1 MNAFERLGL
10 PATFRVDGAT
20 LEGNYLAKS
29 RAVHPDFHA
38 NATADERAVML
49 AESAALNDA
58 YATVREPLKRAEA
71 LLALHGVSSTVA
83 PADQAFLMASM
94 DLRER
99 IDGGEAS
106 AVVAEIDAELASLT
120 RRLGA
125 GFDATPVDAAELGQ
139 VVAQVRTLNS
149 LRREAVARR

>member
-1 MNAFERLGL
+1 MNAFDRLGL

-38 NATADERAVML
+38 NATAEERVVML

-58 YATVREPLKRAEA
+58 YATLREPLKRAEA
-71 LLALHGVSSTVA
+71 LLALHDASSTAA
-83 PADQAFLMASM
+83 PVDQAFLMATM
-94 DLRER
+94 ELRER
-99 IDGGEAS
+99 LDGGEAS
-106 AVVAEIDAELASLT
+106 AVVPEIDAELAALT
-120 RRLGA
+120 RRLEV
-125 GFDATPVDAAELGQ
+125 GFDAAPVDAAKLGQ
-139 VVAQVRTLNS
+139 VVAQVRTLTS